1 MAKIQI
7 VDTQNTNV
15 YEILQ
20 IESQDSFIHE
30 PEIFLITWKDSILKW
45 YRQDSQE
52 KVRLKWQTN
61 KQKLLL

>member
-20 IESQDSFIHE
+20 IESQDSLIHE
-30 PEIFLITWKDSILKW
+30 PEIFLIT
-45 YRQDSQE
+45 
-52 KVRLKWQTN
+52 
-61 KQKLLL
+61 